1 MFWLTEDVHKK
12 ILYFIEEPEDTDPK
26 TLVGYKR
33 KEYKRY
39 QQFLS
44 KKYKP
49 TKHFKVPFIPSSF
62 SAKASTQ
69 NYQEIIEYF
78 KGLYSAENK

>member
-1 MFWLTEDVHKK
+1 MTEEIHKQ

-39 QQFLS
+39 QQFLT
-44 KKYKP
+44 KKQKP
-49 TKHFKVPFIPSSF
+49 AKVLKSPFIPESLL
-62 SAKASTQ
+62 AKRSIF
-69 NYQEIIEYF
+69 NYQEIIDYF
-78 KGLYSAENK
+78 KNLHSSESQ